1 MLWSAFLYGSGI
13 GIVGG
18 NIAGTL
24 SQPVEIAVLLLAG
37 VAMAYSYILE
47 KRLKRGD
54 EYGG

>member
-18 NIAGTL
+18 HIAGDL

-37 VAMAYSYILE
+37 VAMVYSYILE
-47 KRLKRGD
+47 KRLKGGD
-54 EYGG
+54 GYGG